1 MTAPPRTT
9 TPYRL
14 ARNQLKEQTIHM
26 PTTSLDGFHQT
37 KTAQAFDE
45 LARAFVDAINTQNG
59 ALFDEVLARNF
70 LSYTLGGVRSRT
82 GTKKHFAALRNSFVD
97 LHFGVHENVGV
108 LVENDLVAL
117 RTIVTGTHTGDYAGA
132 GATGKQIQT
141 SVSHFLRVRDD
152 QLAEHWLVMDTY
164 RILARIGAVP
174 GVAATFQQMLGV
186 PEAPDGIFNERLGTD
201 FDAPRTGRRPTRD
214 ESRAVGRR
222 LYDGAINSGVATAVD
237 ALAVGYIQNTGWT
250 PDGRDKFGNAWAIGR
265 GAMPDGLAVHTHI
278 VAENDRVASFSVWD
292 GTVTASGHRV
302 DFASADFLRIENGVA
317 AEHWDT
323 VDYVRLYQ
331 SFGLLPDDL

>member
-1 MTAPPRTT
+1 
-9 TPYRL
+9 
-14 ARNQLKEQTIHM
+14 M
-26 PTTSLDGFHQT
+26 PATSLDGFHQT

-45 LARAFVDAINTQNG
+45 LARAFVDAINNQNS

-70 LSYTLGGVRSRT
+70 VSSAVDGVRSRT
-82 GTKKHFAALRNSFVD
+82 GTKKYFAALRNSFAD
-97 LHFGVHENVGV
+97 LHVGVHENVGV
-108 LVENDLVAL
+108 LVENDLAAL
-117 RTIVTGTHTGDYAGA
+117 RTIVTGTHTGDYAGVA
-132 GATGKQIQT
+132 ATGKQIQT
-141 SVSHFLRVRDD
+141 SISHFFRVRDD
-152 QLAEHWLVMDTY
+152 QLSEHWQVMDTY
-164 RILARIGAVP
+164 RILVKIGAIP
-174 GVAATFQQMLGV
+174 GVAAAFQQMLGV
-186 PEAPDGIFNERLGTD
+186 PEAPDGIFKERLGTD

-222 LYDGAINSGVATAVD
+222 LYDGAINSGVASAVD

-250 PDGRDKFGNAWAIGR
+250 PDGRDYFGNAWAIGR
-265 GAMPDGLAVHTHI
+265 AAMPDGLAVYTHV
-278 VAENDRVASFSVWD
+278 VAENDRVACLCVWD
-292 GTVTASGHRV
+292 GTVTASRHPV

>member
-1 MTAPPRTT
+1 
-9 TPYRL
+9 
-14 ARNQLKEQTIHM
+14 
-26 PTTSLDGFHQT
+26 LDGFHQT

-45 LARAFVDAINTQNG
+45 LARAFVDAINSQNG

-70 LSYTLGGVRSRT
+70 VSYAFDGVRSRT
-82 GTKKHFAALRNSFVD
+82 GTKKHSAALRNSFAD
-97 LHFGVHENVGV
+97 LHIGVHENVGV

-132 GATGKQIQT
+132 AATGKQIQT
-141 SVSHFLRVRDD
+141 SVSHFFRVRDD
-152 QLAEHWLVMDTY
+152 QLSEHWQVMDTY

-186 PEAPDGIFNERLGTD
+186 PEAPDGIFKERLGTD
-201 FDAPRTGRRPTRD
+201 FDASRIGRRPTRD

-250 PDGRDKFGNAWAIGR
+250 PDGRDYFGNAWAIGR
-265 GAMPDGLAVHTHI
+265 GAMPDGLAVHTHV
-278 VAENDRVASFSVWD
+278 VAENDRIASLSVWD
-292 GTVTASGHRV
+292 GTVTASGHEV

>member
-1 MTAPPRTT
+1 MA
-9 TPYRL
+9 
-14 ARNQLKEQTIHM
+14 A
-26 PTTSLDGFHQT
+26 TSLDGFHQT

-45 LARAFVDAINTQNG
+45 LARAFVDAINNQNS

-70 LSYTLGGVRSRT
+70 MSSAVDGVRSRT
-82 GTKKHFAALRNSFVD
+82 GTKKYFAALRNSFADMHV
-97 LHFGVHENVGV
+97 GVHENLGV

-117 RTIVTGTHTGDYAGA
+117 RTIAAGTHTGDYAGVA
-132 GATGKQIQT
+132 ATGKQIQT
-141 SVSHFLRVRDD
+141 SISHFFRVRDD
-152 QLAEHWLVMDTY
+152 QLSEHWQVMDTY
-164 RILARIGAVP
+164 RILVKIGAIP
-174 GVAATFQQMLGV
+174 GVAAVFQQMLGV
-186 PEAPDGIFNERLGTD
+186 PEAPDGIFTERLGTE

-237 ALAVGYIQNTGWT
+237 ALAEDYIQNTGWT
-250 PDGRDKFGNAWAIGR
+250 PDGRNHFGNAWAIGR
-265 GAMPDGLAVHTHI
+265 AAMPDGLAVHTHV
-278 VAENDRVASFSVWD
+278 VAENDRVASLSVWD
-292 GTVTASGHRV
+292 GTVTASGHPV

-317 AEHWDT
+317 SEHWDT

>member
-1 MTAPPRTT
+1 
-9 TPYRL
+9 
-14 ARNQLKEQTIHM
+14 M
-26 PTTSLDGFHQT
+26 PATSLDGFHQT

-45 LARAFVDAINTQNG
+45 LARAFVDAINNQNS

-70 LSYTLGGVRSRT
+70 VSSAVDGVRSRT
-82 GTKKHFAALRNSFVD
+82 GTKKYFAGLRNSFAD
-97 LHFGVHENVGV
+97 LHVGVHENVGV

-117 RTIVTGTHTGDYAGA
+117 RTIVTGTHTGDYAGVA
-132 GATGKQIQT
+132 ATGKQIQT
-141 SVSHFLRVRDD
+141 SISHFFRVRDD
-152 QLAEHWLVMDTY
+152 QLSEHWQVLDTY
-164 RILARIGAVP
+164 RILVKIGAIP
-174 GVAATFQQMLGV
+174 GVAAAFQQMLGV
-186 PEAPDGIFNERLGTD
+186 PEAPDGIFAERLGTD

-222 LYDGAINSGVATAVD
+222 LYDGAINSGVASAVD

-250 PDGRDKFGNAWAIGR
+250 PDGRDYFGNAWAIGR
-265 GAMPDGLAVHTHI
+265 AAMPDGLAVYTHV
-278 VAENDRVASFSVWD
+278 VAENDRVACLCVWD
-292 GTVTASGHRV
+292 GTVTASRHPV